1 LLLNFHWHNWL
12 EILLIIVES
21 FEEPLVVEVSIVAV
35 FVSLTLFFA
44 PLDLSR
50 RIYVVLVSSV
60 ILSDRVSSWNGIPLA
75 IIDYKLKKLTNSDL
89 YIRLEAIEFRIIDTS
104 DFFHPWSFWELSK
117 HLNLVLLLDPLVLM
131 HRL

>member
-21 FEEPLVVEVSIVAV
+21 FQEPLVVEVSIVAV

-44 PLDLSR
+44 PLDFSR

-60 ILSDRVSSWNGIPLA
+60 ILSDRVSSWNCIPLA